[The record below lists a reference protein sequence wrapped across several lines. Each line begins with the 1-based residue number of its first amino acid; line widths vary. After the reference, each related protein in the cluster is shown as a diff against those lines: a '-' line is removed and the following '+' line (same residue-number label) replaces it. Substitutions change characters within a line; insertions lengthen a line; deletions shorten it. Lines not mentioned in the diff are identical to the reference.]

1 MYVVNFFER
10 WSKVKILVVGAGA
23 QGASA
28 ASILAKDKDVS
39 KVKLSDI
46 DVGLAKRVVNK
57 INSDKITPVKV
68 DAGNI
73 DNLVGVAEGMDAII
87 NLTQPRF
94 NLSIM
99 EAALKCGAHYT
110 DTAAGPNLQLEP
122 VDVMLN
128 RQLDLDR
135 LFKEADLTAVVSCG
149 GTPGLSDV
157 LARYLCDKL
166 DTVEKIK
173 FRYGKRRL
181 VEPKGLEIK
190 GWETD
195 WSPEVSFLYHST
207 PAILFKNGE
216 YIRKPAFSGYEEYE
230 FPPPIGKIP
239 QAFVDHEEPV
249 LLGRFIGKGL
259 KRVEYKNRPDT
270 LAGAL
275 IKMGFAEDKP
285 IDVKGAKV
293 VPRDVLLKMVKQP
306 VEDFLEEEEPT
317 EEDLKSAWGG
327 IIQVTGEKA
336 GKKLTYTIFTGGTPN
351 LKDLQTIFHR
361 FGTTNIFVALPAII
375 AVKMCVTEEAGMK
388 GVIGPECL
396 DPVLFLRKMG
406 EAGAPVKFEMRVD
419 AARLIK

>member
-1 MYVVNFFER
+1 VWF
-10 WSKVKILVVGAGA
+10 KVKILVVGAGA

-46 DVGLAKRVVNK
+46 DLGLAKRVVNK
-57 INSDKITPVKV
+57 INSDKVTPVKV

-73 DNLVGVAEGMDAII
+73 DNLVSVAEGMDAII

-94 NLSIM
+94 NMSIM

-128 RQLDLDR
+128 RQLDFDE
-135 LFKEADLTAVVSCG
+135 LFQKADLAAVISCG
-149 GTPGLSDV
+149 GTPGLSDA

-166 DTVEKIK
+166 DTVEGIK
-173 FRYGKRRL
+173 FRYGHRRL
-181 VEPKGLEIK
+181 VEQKGLEIK
-190 GWETD
+190 GWETN

-207 PAILFKNGE
+207 PGVLFENGK
-216 YIRKPAFSGYEEYE
+216 YIRKPPFSGYEEYE

-239 QAFVDHEEPV
+239 QVFVDHEEPI
-249 LLGRFIGKGL
+249 LLGHFIGKGL
-259 KRVEYKNRPDT
+259 KRVEYKNRPDIF
-270 LAGAL
+270 AGAL

-285 IDVKGAKV
+285 IDVKGVKV
-293 VPRDVLLKMVKQP
+293 VPRDVLLKIVRQP
-306 VEDFLEEEEPT
+306 VEDFLEEKEPI
-317 EEDLKSAWGG
+317 EEDFKSAWGG
-327 IIQVTGEKA
+327 VIQVTGEKA
-336 GKKLTYTIFTGGTPN
+336 GERLTYTIFTGSTPN
-351 LKDLQTIFHR
+351 LKELRATFHR
-361 FGTTNIFVALPAII
+361 FGTTNTSVALPAII
-375 AVKMCVTEEAGMK
+375 AVKMCVTGEAATE

-396 DPVLFLRKMG
+396 DPLLFMRKMG

-419 AARLIK
+419 ATRLIK